1 MRSVRIE
8 KERMFDMKTITQPG
22 KNYKRKSNTCLRK
35 FCKMM
40 QRFLETDRK
49 YGMIEL

>member
-8 KERMFDMKTITQPG
+8 KERMFDIKTITQPG
-22 KNYKRKSNTCLRK
+22 KNYKRKSNICLTK
-35 FCKMM
+35 ICKMVS
-40 QRFLETDRK
+40 RFLETDRK

>member
-1 MRSVRIE
+1 MRPVRGE

-22 KNYKRKSNTCLRK
+22 KNYKRKSNICLRK
-35 FCKMM
+35 FCKMI

>member
-8 KERMFDMKTITQPG
+8 KERMFDIKTITQQG
-22 KNYKRKSNTCLRK
+22 KNYKRKSNICLMK
-35 FCKMM
+35 ICKMVS
-40 QRFLETDRK
+40 RFLETDRK